1 MGRTS
6 CDAYSIY
13 CTYCLEAEYR
23 IHSSLSRISL
33 PNSQIYRACQDLSY
47 DQCRSRCSYV
57 TSVNSDEA
65 LLKFHRGQLLEID
78 EMWYRLVPPEA
89 REVLDQKEVQR
100 QSILFELVK
109 SEKDYV
115 ADLELVQEV
124 SCYPCYHDHV
134 RRVSWRTTN

>member
-1 MGRTS
+1 MIVNR
-6 CDAYSIY
+6 
-13 CTYCLEAEYR
+13 LESEEGLRRFQAGELNPADEEWHKLVPETAR
-23 IHSSLSRISL
+23 
-33 PNSQIYRACQDLSY
+33 
-47 DQCRSRCSYV
+47 
-57 TSVNSDEA
+57 EA
-65 LLKFHRGQLLEID
+65 LGKR
-78 EMWYRLVPPEA
+78 
-89 REVLDQKEVQR
+89 EVQR